1 MFFSLFIFVPC
12 KQNSKVLYIS
22 RKLRLHLSFALK
34 FGGPKLQISHEN
46 VESYETDW
54 LLFPFS
60 FLFSC
65 SFSFLFY
72 YGLMCDERSHPWL
85 RHWKPEPNSDLFPIF
100 QSIYICQRS
109 LLLTICYSNYNL
121 YLSIVCL

>member
-1 MFFSLFIFVPC
+1 MLLSLFIFVLC

-22 RKLRLHLSFALK
+22 RKLRLHLSCALK
-34 FGGPKLQISHEN
+34 FEI

-72 YGLMCDERSHPWL
+72 YGVMYDERSNPWL
-85 RHWKPEPNSDLFPIF
+85 RHWKPEPNYDLFPFF

-121 YLSIVCL
+121 YFSIVFYNIPFKS